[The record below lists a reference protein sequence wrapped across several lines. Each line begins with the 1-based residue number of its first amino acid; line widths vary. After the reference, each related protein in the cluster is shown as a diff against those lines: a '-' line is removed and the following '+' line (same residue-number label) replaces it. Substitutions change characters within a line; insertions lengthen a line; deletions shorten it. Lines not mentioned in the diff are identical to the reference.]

1 MSLALM
7 NIALAKLVVDLL
19 AQSLKTSALPLFWA
33 WFRES
38 PSHLHCCRLPWIE
51 STGQRAEKWSS
62 LQRGIPLALEFDE
75 AI

>member
-33 WFRES
+33 
-38 PSHLHCCRLPWIE
+38 
-51 STGQRAEKWSS
+51 
-62 LQRGIPLALEFDE
+62 
-75 AI
+75 